1 MNPDTGV
8 AETPAHPRALSWRQ
22 DLDWKLNQALQKIDR
37 EWAVE
42 DRIAAM
48 TPAQMAAALKTVA
61 LQEDGSAVRQAIGM
75 SERNGGFNARPS
87 RNPSSLMGRLIAGEP
102 ISRAEAKR
110 YQW

>member
-1 MNPDTGV
+1 MNPDTGI

-22 DLDWKLNQALQKIDR
+22 DLDWKLDQALQRIDR

-48 TPAQMAAALKTVA
+48 TPAEMAAALKAVA
-61 LQEDGSAVRQAIGM
+61 LQEDGSAVRQAIGLP
-75 SERNGGFNARPS
+75 ERGGFNARPS
-87 RNPSSLMGRLIAGEP
+87 RNPSSLMGRMIAGEP
-102 ISRAEAKR
+102 ISRGEAKR